1 MSDIRPIVV
10 DAHTR
15 REHLREKTVE
25 GLQGL
30 FPLVARDQDLFVENV
45 RVKPAAYSSND
56 QKAAILHGRT
66 LAEPV
71 VGDLILK
78 NKNGDILETKKNHI
92 LAHLPYFTERHSM
105 IVGGNEYEVP
115 NQLRLKPGVY
125 TRERGNGEYEAAFNL
140 SKGDNFRISME
151 PDTGKMKAEF
161 GTTTVPLRP
170 VLRALG
176 LTDKTI
182 KQHWGSELFEAN
194 LASRGASDT
203 KAVGKLVSR
212 LKRPGETVAD
222 IPEAHDRFLSEY
234 FDRTRMDPDVNKRT
248 LGHGFDRV
256 TAGALLA
263 ASNKLLKV
271 HRGEDEGDD
280 RDSLEFKTV
289 HTIDDFFKERL
300 EKEAKRTVG
309 NKLVWKINQSKG
321 KTLKEMV
328 PNSPFTRPLNSFLT
342 TSTIAAIPTQYNP
355 AALVDSASKMTSL
368 GEGGIG
374 SERAIPFEARK
385 VHSTHYGVLD
395 PVRTPECYDD
405 QTEVFT
411 DSGWVLWKDVTE
423 ETRLACRV
431 DDILAFH
438 APLELFE
445 APYTGVMYG
454 MRTRSIDVLVTPNHR
469 VLYRPWG
476 SKNRAPTWRLRP
488 ADHVPPTDIVLD
500 SGHLPGGDTL
510 ASTFQ
515 IATATSKLKNN
526 PCKPVPPI
534 HAADWAEFLGWYLSE
549 GNCRFDVDTSDYRV
563 MITQCQGV
571 NAANCARIERLLARL
586 PFSFSNSN
594 GETYVAASKSLATY
608 LYPLGKSHEKYIP
621 EWVFTSPIAAREAF
635 VHAMFAGDGT
645 WHTRAEGRA
654 KHRISYTSTSRSLV
668 QGLERVLI
676 GLGYVCKITHR
687 TFPRINNRK
696 DQYELRVLSGR
707 ERSVLKKKGHHYTT
721 HYEGMVYCATVPG
734 SLLYVRRNG
743 SVPVWS
749 GNSGHAGIDIRASM
763 GAHKD
768 AQGNMYGTFRNAR
781 SGKLEQV
788 SVQRL
793 AQSVVGFSGQEK
805 RKGNHDALRGEDI
818 VSVKP
823 HEVDY
828 YLNDPTHQFSPITAL
843 VPFLDGS
850 QGNRLM
856 MGAKFQGQALPLL
869 QRDVPYVQAQ
879 APRSGESM
887 TKEIARLTVPTSK
900 HHGVVERVDAD
911 YIYIRPDMGKHAS
924 AAGRPTAVLVTG
936 NPKHIT
942 GNPHA
947 KAFYDQVHQALE
959 QQGYEVSRD
968 PGAPYTQP
976 KPADLWVG
984 HSMGVDRLRF
994 APEGTRTI
1002 ALGVPEGIHH
1012 PEDNVLAVLAGK
1024 DTTPN
1029 LHHFTLTPEM
1039 LAAFRRNKHA
1049 SVMEKCAEYEDYEE
1063 FPELQV
1069 PTYCAAHDGEK
1080 TAAKKPGVS
1089 DDGLIK
1095 LPYDTNF
1102 PLAAKTYLHNTVKV
1116 KAGDRVAPGQLLADS
1131 NFTKDDHIALGKNM
1145 SVGYLAYY
1153 GKNSNDAVVI
1163 SEGAAKK
1170 LTSEHMYKETLRKT
1184 SDTIQDKAKYATYYG
1199 MRFTRAQ
1206 LDKLDAQGLPKPGV
1220 RLEPGDPVLLAL
1232 EKASPSPDAQMLGHL
1247 HKSLVKPYRDAA
1259 VVWEHH
1265 VPGEVVDVVNAA
1277 RQAVAT
1283 VRTQEPMKI
1292 GDKLANRFGGKG
1304 VVSEIVADHQMVH
1317 DENQKPIDILFTSAG
1332 IVSRINPAQVV
1343 ESALGKVVEKTGK
1356 PYVLPQF
1363 MDMNN
1368 VDFAKAELKKHNI
1381 KDKETVYDPVSG
1393 RNIPNVF
1400 VGRSY
1405 IHKLF
1410 KSTESN
1416 YSARGVSKYDVNLQ
1430 PTKGGEEGAKG
1441 LGKMEINTLLAHNA
1455 RNVLK
1460 DALSIKSE
1468 KSDDYWRA
1476 MEFGL
1481 PAPPPKSPFVVDKFH
1496 AMVQGAGINL
1506 DKRGTNIALGALTD
1520 DHVQKMSAG
1529 ALTLPS
1535 LEKSKSFM
1543 VTAKDLKPEKGGLFD
1558 PIITGGHSGTRWS
1571 HIDLPEPILN
1581 PVFEDPARRLLG
1593 MTKAQVRNEFA
1604 TRGGAALKK
1613 QLNDIDLAA
1622 TERQLVK
1629 TTQTARGAKL
1639 DDAVKQLKYVRALR
1653 EQGHKGAGDAYVVSK
1668 IPVIPPVMRP
1678 ILPSMNRGEL
1688 QISDANYLYR
1698 DLALAAAGL
1707 HAANEVGLPELSA
1720 DARTHLYGASAALAG
1735 IGDPVS
1741 PQLQGRGVKGFISQI
1756 SGQGSPKQGFL
1767 FKKVLKRQQD
1777 MSMRGT
1783 ATPDNT
1789 LDMDQIGVPED
1800 MLWVTYDKFIMK
1812 GLIGQGFPATRAKE
1826 MIEERH
1832 PAAKAVLAQE
1842 LKTRPIFVNR
1852 APSLHRHNMVAAF
1865 PVAVAGKSLRIN
1877 PFMEKGQNLDYDG
1890 DTMQLHV
1897 PVSPKAVAE
1906 ARELTL
1912 SKLLFGDKNR
1922 DDLMIFPQHEAI
1934 IGAYLAT
1941 SGAAK
1946 GRKRKFATKADAMAA
1961 YKRGEITLGTP
1972 VEIG

>member
-170 VLRALG
+170 VLKALG

-182 KQHWGSELFEAN
+182 KQHWGPELFEAN

-256 TAGALLA
+256 TAGAMLA

-309 NKLVWKINQSKG
+309 NKLVWKINQGKG

-355 AALVDSASKMTSL
+355 VELIDHSGKMTSL

-374 SERAIPFEARK
+374 SERAIPFDARK

-395 PVRTPECYDD
+395 PVRTPE
-405 QTEVFT
+405 
-411 DSGWVLWKDVTE
+411 
-423 ETRLACRV
+423 
-431 DDILAFH
+431 
-438 APLELFE
+438 
-445 APYTGVMYG
+445 
-454 MRTRSIDVLVTPNHR
+454 
-469 VLYRPWG
+469 
-476 SKNRAPTWRLRP
+476 
-488 ADHVPPTDIVLD
+488 
-500 SGHLPGGDTL
+500 
-510 ASTFQ
+510 
-515 IATATSKLKNN
+515 
-526 PCKPVPPI
+526 
-534 HAADWAEFLGWYLSE
+534 
-549 GNCRFDVDTSDYRV
+549 
-563 MITQCQGV
+563 
-571 NAANCARIERLLARL
+571 
-586 PFSFSNSN
+586 
-594 GETYVAASKSLATY
+594 
-608 LYPLGKSHEKYIP
+608 
-621 EWVFTSPIAAREAF
+621 
-635 VHAMFAGDGT
+635 
-645 WHTRAEGRA
+645 
-654 KHRISYTSTSRSLV
+654 
-668 QGLERVLI
+668 
-676 GLGYVCKITHR
+676 
-687 TFPRINNRK
+687 
-696 DQYELRVLSGR
+696 
-707 ERSVLKKKGHHYTT
+707 
-721 HYEGMVYCATVPG
+721 
-734 SLLYVRRNG
+734 
-743 SVPVWS
+743 
-749 GNSGHAGIDIRASM
+749 SGHAGIDVRASM

-768 AQGNMYGTFRNAR
+768 RDGNLYGTFRNAR
-781 SGKLEQV
+781 TGKVEQV
-788 SVQRL
+788 AVSRL

-805 RKGNHDALRGEDI
+805 RKGNHDALRGQDV

-828 YLNDPTHQFSPITAL
+828 YLHDATHQFSPSVAL
-843 VPFLDGS
+843 VPFLDGM
-850 QGNRLM
+850 QGNRAI
-856 MGAKFQGQALPLL
+856 MGSKFQTQSLPLL

-924 AAGRPTAVLVTG
+924 VSGKPTAVLVTG

-959 QQGYEVSRD
+959 QQGYHVTRD
-968 PGAPYTQP
+968 PGAPFTQP

-1080 TAAKKPGVS
+1080 TAAKKTQQG
-1089 DDGLIK
+1089 DDGLVR

-1116 KAGDRVAPGQLLADS
+1116 KAGDRVVPGQLLADS

-1304 VVSEIVADHQMVH
+1304 VVSEIIADHQMVH

-1946 GRKRKFATKADAMAA
+1946 GRKRKFASKADAMAA
-1961 YKRGEITLGTP
+1961 YKRGEITLETP